1 MYAVIETGSKQYKVE
16 KDDII
21 DIELTGKKPGEKID
35 FERVL
40 LIADKN
46 DVKIGTPL
54 VKDAKVAGEVLAEKK
69 GRKLIAFFYRR
80 RKDSKRKVGHRQK
93 CLSVKISEISA
104 K

>member
-16 KDDII
+16 EGDII
-21 DIELTGKKPGEKID
+21 DIELIGKKAGEKVD
-35 FERVL
+35 FEKIL
-40 LIADKN
+40 LVADKN
-46 DVKIGTPL
+46 DVKVGTPL
-54 VKDAKVAGEVLAEKK
+54 VKDAKVTGEILAEKK